1 MAPGIGRPRPQ
12 SHESHTAYRIILVRP
27 EEQPVIFK
35 VLSVVL
41 VLLFALALY
50 WAVRFDLMKREW
62 A

>member
-1 MAPGIGRPRPQ
+1 MSQ
-12 SHESHTAYRIILVRP
+12 TAYRVILVRP